1 MMVCCSGVI
10 PMKNSSGRGAG
21 LDGILNDADLVQP
34 NIDPDHAARNAATM
48 NASATR
54 GVAHVRDNHDH
65 CDPQYD
71 PDATPLIVGGQGR
84 PDYYGYRPTAEET
97 ARCMDRSI
105 GNVLAWAFIMAVVV
119 ILILGG
125 AWFSFGGAR

>member
-1 MMVCCSGVI
+1 
-10 PMKNSSGRGAG
+10 MKNSSGRGAG

-65 CDPQYD
+65 CDPQYEIEPFD
-71 PDATPLIVGGQGR
+71 EFTGPMPVAGRGR